1 MSLRAI
7 YEELVRL
14 VGRRVCSVEDWHASR
29 WRVVRDA
36 ETGRLEL
43 APRRDLTEDARPR

>member
-1 MSLRAI
+1 MTLRAI

-14 VGRRVCSVEDWHASR
+14 VGRRRCPVEDWHASR

-36 ETGRLEL
+36 TTGRLEL
-43 APRRDLTEDARPR
+43 ARRDLTEDVRPR